1 MNQIITDI
9 AKNMGIDIIGFTQVL
24 NYSYLEDLLN
34 NRANMGYTSEFEEQN
49 INKRLDVRNVFFEC
63 KSIIAIGVPYAQG
76 YKKPITSDKGLLSV
90 VSYGEDYH
98 KKLAF
103 ILNNLA
109 LEIKKYI
116 NFEYVSC
123 VDTSPLIDREICK
136 NAGIGQ
142 YGKNSL
148 LINNNY
154 GSFINLG
161 YLLTDI
167 DISNSA
173 INKDNICKDCDI
185 CVKSCPNNA
194 IFKDGGINSK
204 RCVSNLTQTKNYIP
218 MEYRNNMLNQI
229 YGCDICQLVCP
240 KNKKNIMIKSN
251 ENYNELLVDLADL
264 LKISKADF
272 NKKYGSLSG
281 SWRGKNVWKRN
292 ALISIGNLGLFSMF
306 DMVKEELEN
315 PSELIKIYAAW
326 ALMKLDRHK
335 ASDILNNYLKY
346 ENDIIKM
353 EYIKLLEGKLW
364 Q

>member
-1 MNQIITDI
+1 MKQIIADV
-9 AKNMGIDIIGFTQVL
+9 AQNMGIDIIGFTQIL
-24 NYSYLEDLLN
+24 NYGYLSDLLHE
-34 NRANMGYTSEFEEQN
+34 RANMGYNSEFEDQD
-49 INKRLDVRNVFFEC
+49 INKRLDVRNVFPKC

-76 YKKPITSDKGLLSV
+76 YKKPVTSCKGLLSV

-98 KKLAF
+98 KKVAL

-109 LEIKKYI
+109 LEIKKQI

-123 VDTSPLIDREICK
+123 VDTSPLMDREICK

-148 LINNNY
+148 LINDRY

-161 YLLTDI
+161 YLLTDME
-167 DISNSA
+167 ISNST
-173 INKDNICKDCDI
+173 INTVDICNDCDI

-218 MEYRNNMLNQI
+218 LEYRHNMSNQI
-229 YGCDICQLVCP
+229 YGCDICQLACP
-240 KNKKNIMIKSN
+240 KNKNNMKIKSN
-251 ENYNELLVDLADL
+251 NDYSYLMVDLAEL
-264 LKISKADF
+264 LKISKMDF

-306 DMVKEELEN
+306 DIVKNELEN
-315 PSELIKIYAAW
+315 PSEMIKIYSAW
-326 ALMKLDRHK
+326 SLIQLNRQK
-335 ASDILNNYLKY
+335 ASEVLNNNLKY
-346 ENDIIKM
+346 ENDSIKM
-353 EYIKLLEGKLW
+353 EYIKLLEGRL
-364 Q
+364 

>member
-1 MNQIITDI
+1 MKQIITDI
-9 AKNMGIDIIGFTQVL
+9 AKNMGIDIIGFTQIL
-24 NYSYLEDLLN
+24 DYSYLSELLFE
-34 NRANMGYTSEFEEQN
+34 RERMGFNSEFEERD
-49 INKRLDVRNVFFEC
+49 INKRLDVRCVFPKC

-76 YKKPITSDKGLLSV
+76 YKKPVTSDKGLLSV

-98 KKLAF
+98 KKLELL
-103 ILNNLA
+103 LNNLA
-109 LEIKKYI
+109 IKIKKHI

-148 LINNNY
+148 LINDNY

-167 DISNSA
+167 EIKSNKTVDT
-173 INKDNICKDCDI
+173 IDICKDCDI

-194 IFKDGGINSK
+194 ILKNGGIDSK
-204 RCVSNLTQTKNYIP
+204 RCISNLTQTRNYIP
-218 MEYRNNMLNQI
+218 IEYRHNMGNQI
-229 YGCDICQLVCP
+229 YGCDICQIVCP
-240 KNKKNIMIKSN
+240 KNKKNLEIKSN
-251 ENYNELLVDLADL
+251 IDNNYLMVDLKEL

-281 SWRGKNVWKRN
+281 SWRGKNIWKRN
-292 ALISIGNLGLFSMF
+292 ALISIGNLGLLSMF

-315 PSELIKIYAAW
+315 PSEMIKIYASW
-326 ALMKLDRHK
+326 TLMKLNRQK
-335 ASDILNNYLKY
+335 ASEILNNNLKY

-353 EYIKLLEGKLW
+353 EYIKLLEGKI
-364 Q
+364 